1 MIATSYPKRV
11 LYVQDHFFSF
21 LVGGGLAG
29 TGVGR
34 SRSERP
40 DDADPNA

>member
-1 MIATSYPKRV
+1 MIATSYLKRV
-11 LYVQDHFFSF
+11 RYVQDHFFSF
-21 LVGGGLAG
+21 IVGGGLAD

-40 DDADPNA
+40 GDADPNA